1 MSENYYQII
10 LLGKVDER
18 LVSIQKSLTN
28 RFNDLKINPNF
39 IKFIHSE
46 NYSSKDP
53 KYPTIAI
60 YFGGDKSNT
69 LHLSNLIDES
79 VVIIPVVKSNELV
92 PNELPD
98 EIMNINALPINE
110 KNNNTERLVSIIFEN
125 FRFLRKERKVFIS
138 YRRIDAQG
146 AADKLYDLLDA
157 NGFDVFLDTRS
168 VPPAHNFQ
176 DQLWHRMT
184 DSDAIILLD
193 TPRFRTSRWTK
204 DELMFANENNIH
216 ILHILWPQQKEEGI
230 ASFNEFIKLAPKD
243 FRMKSLSRSG
253 IPYTGKNITKKT
265 LKNIVIKTEQ
275 LRARAISLRYKY
287 LVDNF
292 CDAAR
297 DAGYNP
303 NVQIDQWISIA
314 DWKNNGLAVIP
325 AIGVPTADRIN
336 EIYDAVDNSDFKNS
350 EKWIIYDNRGIL
362 KQWLKHLDW
371 LDEHIKVI
379 KAVNMTKAP
388 ELLRKG
394 GKIC

>member
-10 LLGKVDER
+10 VLGTVDER
-18 LVSIQKSLTN
+18 LTSIKESFFSRLKD
-28 RFNDLKINPNF
+28 FNINPDF
-39 IKFIHSE
+39 IKFIHSAD
-46 NYSSKDP
+46 YATSRDA
-53 KYPTIAI
+53 KYPTIVI
-60 YFGGDKSNT
+60 YFGGDKSNR
-69 LHLSNLIDES
+69 LHLSDLIEES
-79 VVIIPVVKSNELV
+79 LVIIPVVKSNELV
-92 PNELPD
+92 PIELPD
-98 EIMNINALPINE
+98 EISHINALPINE
-110 KNNNTERLVSIIFEN
+110 TSNNTERLVSIIFEN

-168 VPPAHNFQ
+168 VPPAQNFQ

-184 DSDAIILLD
+184 DSDAVILLD

-216 ILHILWPQQKEEGI
+216 ILHILWPQQKEENI
-230 ASFNEFIKLAPKD
+230 ASFNSFIKLSPKD
-243 FRMKSLSRSG
+243 FRMKSLSRTG
-253 IPYTGKNITKKT
+253 IPYTGKNITSKT
-265 LKNIVIKTEQ
+265 LKNIVLKTEQ

-297 DAGYNP
+297 DAGYDP
-303 NVQIDQWISIA
+303 SVQIDQWISIA
-314 DWKNNGLAVIP
+314 DWKTNGLAVIP

-336 EIYDAVDNSDFKNS
+336 DIYNAVEDSKFKDS

-362 KQWLKHLDW
+362 KQWLEHLDW
-371 LDEHIKVI
+371 LDNHLPI
-379 KAVNMTKAP
+379 KAVNMTKASS
-388 ELLRKG
+388 LLETK
-394 GKIC
+394 

>member
-1 MSENYYQII
+1 MSESYYQII

-18 LVSIQKSLTN
+18 LTSIKESLFS
-28 RFNDLKINPNF
+28 RLKDFNINPDF
-39 IKFIHSE
+39 IKLIDSDK
-46 NYSSKDP
+46 YAIRDA

-60 YFGGDKSNT
+60 YFGGDKSKT

-92 PNELPD
+92 PTELPD
-98 EIMNINALPINE
+98 EICHINALPINE
-110 KNNNTERLVSIIFEN
+110 TNNNTERLVSIIFEN

-146 AADKLYDLLDA
+146 TADKLYDILDA

-230 ASFNEFIKLAPKD
+230 ASFNQFIKLTSKD
-243 FRMKSLSRSG
+243 FKMKSLGRKG

-303 NVQIDQWISIA
+303 SVQIDQWIAIA
-314 DWKNNGLAVIP
+314 DWKDKGLAVIP

-336 EIYDAVDNSDFKNS
+336 EIYNAVENSKFKNS

-362 KQWLKHLDW
+362 KQWLEHLDW
-371 LDEHIKVI
+371 LDNHLPI

-388 ELLRKG
+388 SLLETK
-394 GKIC
+394 

>member
-10 LLGKVDER
+10 LLGNVDER

-28 RFNDLKINPNF
+28 KFNDLKINPSF
-39 IKFIHSE
+39 VKFIHSD
-46 NYSSKDP
+46 NYSSRDP

-60 YFGGDKSNT
+60 YFGGDKSKT

-79 VVIIPVVKSNELV
+79 IVIIPVVKSNELV
-92 PNELPD
+92 PTELPD
-98 EIMNINALPINE
+98 EISHINALPINE
-110 KNNNTERLVSIIFEN
+110 TNNNTERLVSIIFEN

-168 VPPAHNFQ
+168 VPPAQNFQ

-184 DSDAIILLD
+184 DSDAVILLD

-243 FRMKSLSRSG
+243 FKMKGLSRSG
-253 IPYTGKNITKKT
+253 IPYTGKNITSKT
-265 LKNIVIKTEQ
+265 LKNIVLKTEQ

-303 NVQIDQWISIA
+303 SVQIDQWISIA
-314 DWKNNGLAVIP
+314 DWKTNGLAVIP

-336 EIYDAVDNSDFKNS
+336 DIYNAVEDSKFKDS

-362 KQWLKHLDW
+362 KQWLEHLDW
-371 LDEHIKVI
+371 LDNHLPI

-388 ELLRKG
+388 SLLETK
-394 GKIC
+394 

>member
-10 LLGKVDER
+10 VLGKIDER
-18 LVSIQKSLTN
+18 ITSIKESFFSRLKD
-28 RFNDLKINPNF
+28 FNINLDF
-39 IKFIHSE
+39 IRFIHSAD
-46 NYSSKDP
+46 YASRDA
-53 KYPTIAI
+53 KYPTIVI

-146 AADKLYDLLDA
+146 AANKLYDLLDA

-168 VPPAHNFQ
+168 VPPAQNFQ

-184 DSDAIILLD
+184 DSDAVILLD

-216 ILHILWPQQKEEGI
+216 ILDILWPQQKEEGI
-230 ASFNEFIKLAPKD
+230 ASFNAFIKL
-243 FRMKSLSRSG
+243 
-253 IPYTGKNITKKT
+253 T
-265 LKNIVIKTEQ
+265 
-275 LRARAISLRYKY
+275 
-287 LVDNF
+287 
-292 CDAAR
+292 
-297 DAGYNP
+297 
-303 NVQIDQWISIA
+303 
-314 DWKNNGLAVIP
+314 
-325 AIGVPTADRIN
+325 
-336 EIYDAVDNSDFKNS
+336 
-350 EKWIIYDNRGIL
+350 
-362 KQWLKHLDW
+362 
-371 LDEHIKVI
+371 
-379 KAVNMTKAP
+379 
-388 ELLRKG
+388 
-394 GKIC
+394 

>member
-10 LLGKVDER
+10 VLGTVDER
-18 LVSIQKSLTN
+18 LTSIKESFFSRLKD
-28 RFNDLKINPNF
+28 FNINPDF
-39 IKFIHSE
+39 IKFIHSAD
-46 NYSSKDP
+46 YATSRDA
-53 KYPTIAI
+53 KYPTIVI
-60 YFGGDKSNT
+60 YFGGDKSNR
-69 LHLSNLIDES
+69 LHLSDLIEES
-79 VVIIPVVKSNELV
+79 LVIIPVVKSNELV
-92 PNELPD
+92 PIELPD
-98 EIMNINALPINE
+98 EISHINALPINE
-110 KNNNTERLVSIIFEN
+110 TSNNTERLVSIIFEN

-168 VPPAHNFQ
+168 VPPAQNFQ

-184 DSDAIILLD
+184 DSDAVILLD

-216 ILHILWPQQKEEGI
+216 ILHILWPQQKEENI
-230 ASFNEFIKLAPKD
+230 ASFNSFIKLSPKD
-243 FRMKSLSRSG
+243 FRMKSLSRTG
-253 IPYTGKNITKKT
+253 IPYTGKNITSKT
-265 LKNIVIKTEQ
+265 LKNIVLKTEQ

-297 DAGYNP
+297 DAGYDP
-303 NVQIDQWISIA
+303 SVQIDQWISIA
-314 DWKNNGLAVIP
+314 DWKTNGLAVIP
-325 AIGVPTADRIN
+325 AIGVPTADKIN
-336 EIYDAVDNSDFKNS
+336 DIYNAVEDSKFKDS

-362 KQWLKHLDW
+362 KQWLEHLDW
-371 LDEHIKVI
+371 LDDHLPI

-388 ELLRKG
+388 SLLETK
-394 GKIC
+394 

>member
-92 PNELPD
+92 PTELPD
-98 EIMNINALPINE
+98 EISHINALPINE
-110 KNNNTERLVSIIFEN
+110 TNNNTERLVSIIFEN
-125 FRFLRKERKVFIS
+125 FRFLRRERKVFIS

-146 AADKLYDLLDA
+146 AADKLYDILDA

-168 VPPAHNFQ
+168 VPPAQNFQ

-184 DSDAIILLD
+184 DSDAVILLD

-204 DELMFANENNIH
+204 KELMFANENNIH
-216 ILHILWPQQKEEGI
+216 ILHILWPQQQEEDI
-230 ASFNEFIKLAPKD
+230 ASFNSFIKLAPKD

-253 IPYTGKNITKKT
+253 IPYTGKNI
-265 LKNIVIKTEQ
+265 
-275 LRARAISLRYKY
+275 
-287 LVDNF
+287 
-292 CDAAR
+292 
-297 DAGYNP
+297 
-303 NVQIDQWISIA
+303 
-314 DWKNNGLAVIP
+314 GL
-325 AIGVPTADRIN
+325 T
-336 EIYDAVDNSDFKNS
+336 
-350 EKWIIYDNRGIL
+350 
-362 KQWLKHLDW
+362 H
-371 LDEHIKVI
+371 
-379 KAVNMTKAP
+379 
-388 ELLRKG
+388 
-394 GKIC
+394 

>member
-1 MSENYYQII
+1 MSESYYQII

-18 LVSIQKSLTN
+18 LTSIKESLFS
-28 RFNDLKINPNF
+28 RLKDFNINPDF
-39 IKFIHSE
+39 IKLIDSDK
-46 NYSSKDP
+46 YAIRDA

-60 YFGGDKSNT
+60 YFGGDKSKT

-92 PNELPD
+92 PTELPD
-98 EIMNINALPINE
+98 EICHINALPINE
-110 KNNNTERLVSIIFEN
+110 TNNNTERLVSIIFEN

-146 AADKLYDLLDA
+146 TADKLYDILDA

-230 ASFNEFIKLAPKD
+230 ASFNQFIKLTSKD
-243 FRMKSLSRSG
+243 FKMKSLGRKG

-303 NVQIDQWISIA
+303 SVQIDQWIAIA
-314 DWKNNGLAVIP
+314 DWKDKGLAVIP

-336 EIYDAVDNSDFKNS
+336 EIYNAVENSKFKNS

-362 KQWLKHLDW
+362 KQWLEHLDW
-371 LDEHIKVI
+371 LDEHLPI

-388 ELLRKG
+388 LLLESK
-394 GKIC
+394 

>member
-18 LVSIQKSLTN
+18 FTSIQKSLTN
-28 RFNDLKINPNF
+28 RFNDLKINPSF
-39 IKFIHSE
+39 VKFIHSDI
-46 NYSSKDP
+46 YSSRDP

-60 YFGGDKSNT
+60 YFGGDKSKT
-69 LHLSNLIDES
+69 LHLSDLIEES
-79 VVIIPVVKSNELV
+79 VVIIPVVQSNELV
-92 PNELPD
+92 PIELPD
-98 EIMNINALPINE
+98 EISHINAIPINE
-110 KNNNTERLVSIIFEN
+110 TNNNTERLVSIIFEN

-138 YRRIDAQG
+138 YRRLDSQG
-146 AADKLYDLLDA
+146 AADKLYDILDA

-193 TPRFRTSRWTK
+193 TPRFRTSRWTNE
-204 DELMFANENNIH
+204 ELMFANENNIH
-216 ILHILWPQQKEEGI
+216 ILHVLWPQQKEEDI
-230 ASFNEFIKLAPKD
+230 ASFNQFIKLTSKD
-243 FRMKSLSRSG
+243 FKMKSLGRKG

-297 DAGYNP
+297 DAGYRP

-314 DWKNNGLAVIP
+314 DWKDNGLAVIP

-336 EIYDAVDNSDFKNS
+336 DIYNALENSKFKNS

-371 LDEHIKVI
+371 LDEHLPI

-388 ELLRKG
+388 LLLENK
-394 GKIC
+394 

>member
-92 PNELPD
+92 PTELPD
-98 EIMNINALPINE
+98 EISHINALPINE
-110 KNNNTERLVSIIFEN
+110 TNNNTERLVSIIFEN

-146 AADKLYDLLDA
+146 AANKLYDLLDA

-168 VPPAHNFQ
+168 VPPAQNFQ

-184 DSDAIILLD
+184 DSDAVILLD
-193 TPRFRTSRWTK
+193 TPSFRTSRWTK
-204 DELMFANENNIH
+204 EELMFANENNIH

-243 FRMKSLSRSG
+243 FKMKGLSRSG

-297 DAGYNP
+297 DAG
-303 NVQIDQWISIA
+303 
-314 DWKNNGLAVIP
+314 
-325 AIGVPTADRIN
+325 
-336 EIYDAVDNSDFKNS
+336 
-350 EKWIIYDNRGIL
+350 
-362 KQWLKHLDW
+362 
-371 LDEHIKVI
+371 
-379 KAVNMTKAP
+379 
-388 ELLRKG
+388 
-394 GKIC
+394 

>member
-1 MSENYYQII
+1 VSENYYQII
-10 LLGKVDER
+10 VLGTVDER
-18 LVSIQKSLTN
+18 LTSIKESFFSRLKD
-28 RFNDLKINPNF
+28 FNINPDF
-39 IKFIHSE
+39 IKFIHSAD
-46 NYSSKDP
+46 YATSRDA
-53 KYPTIAI
+53 KYPTIVI
-60 YFGGDKSNT
+60 YFGGDKSNR
-69 LHLSNLIDES
+69 LHLSDLIEES
-79 VVIIPVVKSNELV
+79 LVIIPVVKSNELV
-92 PNELPD
+92 PIELPD
-98 EIMNINALPINE
+98 EISHINALPINE
-110 KNNNTERLVSIIFEN
+110 TSNNTERLVSIIFEN

-168 VPPAHNFQ
+168 VPPAQNFQ

-184 DSDAIILLD
+184 DSDAVILLD

-216 ILHILWPQQKEEGI
+216 ILHILWPQQKEENI
-230 ASFNEFIKLAPKD
+230 ASFNSFIKLSPKD
-243 FRMKSLSRSG
+243 FRMKSLSRTG
-253 IPYTGKNITKKT
+253 IPYTGKNITSKT
-265 LKNIVIKTEQ
+265 LKNIVLKTEQ

-297 DAGYNP
+297 DAGYDP
-303 NVQIDQWISIA
+303 SVQIDQWISIA
-314 DWKNNGLAVIP
+314 DWKTNGLAVIP

-336 EIYDAVDNSDFKNS
+336 DIYNAVEDSKFKDS

-362 KQWLKHLDW
+362 KQWLEHLDW
-371 LDEHIKVI
+371 LDDHLPI

-388 ELLRKG
+388 SLLETK
-394 GKIC
+394 

>member
-10 LLGKVDER
+10 LLGKIDKR
-18 LVSIQKSLTN
+18 LNGIKESLFS
-28 RFNDLKINPNF
+28 RLKDFNINPDF
-39 IKFIHSE
+39 IKLIHSDD
-46 NYSSKDP
+46 YSIRDA

-60 YFGGDKSNT
+60 YFGGDKSKI

-79 VVIIPVVKSNELV
+79 VVIIPVVQSNELV
-92 PNELPD
+92 PIELPD
-98 EIMNINALPINE
+98 EISHINALPINE
-110 KNNNTERLVSIIFEN
+110 TNNNTERLVSIIFEN

-138 YRRIDAQG
+138 YRRIDSQG
-146 AADKLYDLLDA
+146 AANKLYDILDA

-168 VPPAHNFQ
+168 VPPAYNFQ

-193 TPRFRTSRWTK
+193 TPQFRTSRWTK

-230 ASFNEFIKLAPKD
+230 ASFNQFIKLTSKD
-243 FRMKSLSRSG
+243 FKMKSLGRKG

-303 NVQIDQWISIA
+303 SVQIDQWIAIA
-314 DWKNNGLAVIP
+314 DWKDKGLAVIP

-336 EIYDAVDNSDFKNS
+336 DIYNAVENSKFKNS

-362 KQWLKHLDW
+362 KQWFDVVL
-371 LDEHIKVI
+371 
-379 KAVNMTKAP
+379 
-388 ELLRKG
+388 G
-394 GKIC
+394 F

>member
-1 MSENYYQII
+1 MIVSENYYQIV

-18 LVSIQKSLTN
+18 LTSIKESLLS
-28 RFNDLKINPNF
+28 RLKDFNINPDF
-39 IKFIHSE
+39 IKLIHSDD
-46 NYSSKDP
+46 YAIRDV

-60 YFGGDKSNT
+60 YFGGDKSKT
-69 LHLSNLIDES
+69 QYLSNLIDES
-79 VVIIPVVKSNELV
+79 IVIIPVVQSNELV
-92 PNELPD
+92 PTELPD
-98 EIMNINALPINE
+98 VISHINALPINE
-110 KNNNTERLVSIIFEN
+110 TNNNIERLVSIIFEN

-146 AADKLYDLLDA
+146 VADKLYDILDA

-168 VPPAHNFQ
+168 VPPAQNFQ

-184 DSDAIILLD
+184 DSDAVILLD

-216 ILHILWPQQKEEGI
+216 ILHILWPQQMEEGI

-243 FRMKSLSRSG
+243 FKMKGLSRSG

-303 NVQIDQWISIA
+303 SVQIDQWISIA
-314 DWKNNGLAVIP
+314 NWKENGLAVIP

-336 EIYDAVDNSDFKNS
+336 DIYNAVSNSKFKNS

-362 KQWLKHLDW
+362 KQWLEHLDW
-371 LDEHIKVI
+371 LDNHLPI

-388 ELLRKG
+388 SLLETE
-394 GKIC
+394 

>member
-10 LLGKVDER
+10 VLGTVDER
-18 LVSIQKSLTN
+18 LTSIKESFFSRLKD
-28 RFNDLKINPNF
+28 FNINPDF
-39 IKFIHSE
+39 IKFIHSAD
-46 NYSSKDP
+46 YATSRDA
-53 KYPTIAI
+53 KYPTIVI
-60 YFGGDKSNT
+60 YFGGDKSNR
-69 LHLSNLIDES
+69 LHLSDLIEES
-79 VVIIPVVKSNELV
+79 LVIIPVVKSNELV
-92 PNELPD
+92 PIELPD
-98 EIMNINALPINE
+98 EISHINALPINE
-110 KNNNTERLVSIIFEN
+110 TSNNTERLVSIIFEN

-146 AADKLYDLLDA
+146 AANKLYDLLDA

-168 VPPAHNFQ
+168 VPPAQNFQ

-184 DSDAIILLD
+184 DSDAVILLD

-216 ILHILWPQQKEEGI
+216 ILHILWPQQKEENI
-230 ASFNEFIKLAPKD
+230 ASFNSFIKLSPKD
-243 FRMKSLSRSG
+243 FRMKSLSRTG
-253 IPYTGKNITKKT
+253 IPYTGKNITSKT
-265 LKNIVIKTEQ
+265 LKNIVLKTEQ

-297 DAGYNP
+297 DAGYDP
-303 NVQIDQWISIA
+303 SVQIDQWISIA
-314 DWKNNGLAVIP
+314 DWKTNGLAVIP

-336 EIYDAVDNSDFKNS
+336 DIYNAVEDSKFKDS

-362 KQWLKHLDW
+362 KQWLEHLDW
-371 LDEHIKVI
+371 LDDHLPI

-388 ELLRKG
+388 SLLETK
-394 GKIC
+394 

>member
-10 LLGKVDER
+10 VLGTVDER
-18 LVSIQKSLTN
+18 LTSIKESFFSRLKD
-28 RFNDLKINPNF
+28 FNINPDF
-39 IKFIHSE
+39 IKFIHSAD
-46 NYSSKDP
+46 YATSRDA
-53 KYPTIAI
+53 KYPTIVI
-60 YFGGDKSNT
+60 YFGGDKSNR
-69 LHLSNLIDES
+69 LHLSDLIEES
-79 VVIIPVVKSNELV
+79 LVIIPVVKSNELV
-92 PNELPD
+92 PIELPD
-98 EIMNINALPINE
+98 EISHINALPINE
-110 KNNNTERLVSIIFEN
+110 TSNNTERLVSIIFEN

-168 VPPAHNFQ
+168 VPPAQNFQ

-184 DSDAIILLD
+184 DSDAVILLD

-216 ILHILWPQQKEEGI
+216 ILHILWPQQKEENI
-230 ASFNEFIKLAPKD
+230 ASFNSFIKLSPKD
-243 FRMKSLSRSG
+243 FRMKSLSRTG
-253 IPYTGKNITKKT
+253 IPYTGKNITSKT
-265 LKNIVIKTEQ
+265 LKNIVLKTEQ

-297 DAGYNP
+297 DAGYDP
-303 NVQIDQWISIA
+303 SVQIDQWISIA
-314 DWKNNGLAVIP
+314 DWKTNGLAVIP

-336 EIYDAVDNSDFKNS
+336 DIYNAVEDSKFKDS

-362 KQWLKHLDW
+362 KQWLEHLDW
-371 LDEHIKVI
+371 LDDHLPI

-388 ELLRKG
+388 SLLETK
-394 GKIC
+394 

>member
-10 LLGKVDER
+10 LLGKVDGR
-18 LVSIQKSLTN
+18 LKNIQKSLTD
-28 RFNDLKINPNF
+28 RFIDLKINPSF
-39 IKFIHSE
+39 IKFIYSD
-46 NYSSKDP
+46 NYSSRDP

-60 YFGGDKSNT
+60 YFGGDKSDT

-79 VVIIPVVKSNELV
+79 IVIIPIVQSNELV
-92 PNELPD
+92 PKELP
-98 EIMNINALPINE
+98 EIISHINALPINVT
-110 KNNNTERLVSIIFEN
+110 NDNTERLVSIILES
-125 FRFLRKERKVFIS
+125 FRFLRKERKVFLS
-138 YRRIDAQG
+138 YKRIDSQG
-146 AADKLYDLLDA
+146 TADKLYDILDA

-204 DELMFANENNIH
+204 EELMFANENNIH
-216 ILHILWPQQKEEGI
+216 ILHILWPQQKEESI
-230 ASFNEFIKLAPKD
+230 ASFNQFIKLTSKD
-243 FRMKSLSRSG
+243 FKMKSLGRKG

-265 LKNIVIKTEQ
+265 LRNIVIKTEQ

-314 DWKNNGLAVIP
+314 DWKDKGLAVIP

-336 EIYDAVDNSDFKNS
+336 DIYNAVSNSKFKNS

-362 KQWLKHLDW
+362 KQWLDHLDW
-371 LDEHIKVI
+371 LDEHLPI

-388 ELLRKG
+388 SLLVNK
-394 GKIC
+394 

>member
-92 PNELPD
+92 PTELPD
-98 EIMNINALPINE
+98 EISHINALPINE
-110 KNNNTERLVSIIFEN
+110 TNNNTERLVSIIFEN

-168 VPPAHNFQ
+168 VPPAQNFQ

-184 DSDAIILLD
+184 DSDAVILLD

-243 FRMKSLSRSG
+243 FKMKGLSRSG
-253 IPYTGKNITKKT
+253 IPYTGKNITTKT

-303 NVQIDQWISIA
+303 SVQIDQWISIA
-314 DWKNNGLAVIP
+314 NWKENGLAVIP

-336 EIYDAVDNSDFKNS
+336 DIYNAVSNSKFKKS

-362 KQWLKHLDW
+362 KQWLEHLDW
-371 LDEHIKVI
+371 LDNHLPI

-388 ELLRKG
+388 SLLETK
-394 GKIC
+394 

>member
-60 YFGGDKSNT
+60 YFGGDKSKT
-69 LHLSNLIDES
+69 QYLSNLIDES
-79 VVIIPVVKSNELV
+79 IVIIPVVKSNELV
-92 PNELPD
+92 PTELPD
-98 EIMNINALPINE
+98 EISHINALPINE
-110 KNNNTERLVSIIFEN
+110 TNNNTERLVSIIFEN

-146 AADKLYDLLDA
+146 AADKLYDILDA

-168 VPPAHNFQ
+168 VPPAQNFQ

-184 DSDAIILLD
+184 DSDAVILLD

-216 ILHILWPQQKEEGI
+216 ILHILWPQQKEENI
-230 ASFNEFIKLAPKD
+230 ASFNSFIKLSPKD
-243 FRMKSLSRSG
+243 FRMKSLSRTG
-253 IPYTGKNITKKT
+253 IPYTGKNITSKT
-265 LKNIVIKTEQ
+265 LKNIVLKTEQ

-303 NVQIDQWISIA
+303 SVQIDQWISIA
-314 DWKNNGLAVIP
+314 NWKENGLAVIP

-336 EIYDAVDNSDFKNS
+336 DIYNAVSNSKFKKS

-362 KQWLKHLDW
+362 KQWLEHLDW
-371 LDEHIKVI
+371 LDNHLPI
-379 KAVNMTKAP
+379 KAVNMTKASS
-388 ELLRKG
+388 LLETK
-394 GKIC
+394 

>member
-1 MSENYYQII
+1 MSENYYQIV

-18 LVSIQKSLTN
+18 LTSIKESLLS
-28 RFNDLKINPNF
+28 RLKDFNINPDF
-39 IKFIHSE
+39 IKLIHSDD
-46 NYSSKDP
+46 YAIRDV

-60 YFGGDKSNT
+60 YFGGDKSKT
-69 LHLSNLIDES
+69 QYLSNLIDES
-79 VVIIPVVKSNELV
+79 IVIIPVVQSNELV
-92 PNELPD
+92 PTELPD
-98 EIMNINALPINE
+98 VISHINALPINE
-110 KNNNTERLVSIIFEN
+110 TNNNIERLVSIIFEN

-146 AADKLYDLLDA
+146 AADKLYDILDA

-168 VPPAHNFQ
+168 VPPAQNFQ

-184 DSDAIILLD
+184 DSDAVILLD

-216 ILHILWPQQKEEGI
+216 ILHILWPQQMEEGI

-243 FRMKSLSRSG
+243 FKMKGLSRSG

-303 NVQIDQWISIA
+303 SVQIDQWISIA
-314 DWKNNGLAVIP
+314 NWKENGLAVIP
-325 AIGVPTADRIN
+325 AIGGPTADRIN
-336 EIYDAVDNSDFKNS
+336 DIYNAVSNSKFKNS

-362 KQWLKHLDW
+362 KQWLEHLDW
-371 LDEHIKVI
+371 LDNHLPI

-388 ELLRKG
+388 SLLETE
-394 GKIC
+394 

>member
-10 LLGKVDER
+10 VLGTVDER
-18 LVSIQKSLTN
+18 LTSIKESFFSRLKD
-28 RFNDLKINPNF
+28 FNINPDF
-39 IKFIHSE
+39 IKFIHSAD
-46 NYSSKDP
+46 YATSRDA
-53 KYPTIAI
+53 KYPTIVI
-60 YFGGDKSNT
+60 YFGGDKSNR
-69 LHLSNLIDES
+69 LHLSDLIEES
-79 VVIIPVVKSNELV
+79 LVIIPVVKSNELV
-92 PNELPD
+92 PIELPD
-98 EIMNINALPINE
+98 EISHINALPINE
-110 KNNNTERLVSIIFEN
+110 TNNNIERLVSIIFEN

-138 YRRIDAQG
+138 YRRIDSQG

-168 VPPAHNFQ
+168 VPPAQNFQ

-184 DSDAIILLD
+184 DSDAVILLD

-216 ILHILWPQQKEEGI
+216 ILHILWPQQKEENI
-230 ASFNEFIKLAPKD
+230 ASFNSFIKLSPKD
-243 FRMKSLSRSG
+243 FRMKSLSRTG
-253 IPYTGKNITKKT
+253 IPYTGKNITSKT
-265 LKNIVIKTEQ
+265 LKNIVLKTEQ

-297 DAGYNP
+297 DAGYDP
-303 NVQIDQWISIA
+303 SVQIDQWISIA
-314 DWKNNGLAVIP
+314 DWKTNGLAVIP

-336 EIYDAVDNSDFKNS
+336 DIYNAVEDSKFKDS

-362 KQWLKHLDW
+362 KQWLEHLDW
-371 LDEHIKVI
+371 LDDHLPI

-388 ELLRKG
+388 SLLETK
-394 GKIC
+394 

>member
-10 LLGKVDER
+10 ILGTVDER
-18 LVSIQKSLTN
+18 LTSIKESFFSRLKD
-28 RFNDLKINPNF
+28 FNINPDF
-39 IKFIHSE
+39 IKLIHSDD
-46 NYSSKDP
+46 YAIRDV

-60 YFGGDKSNT
+60 YFGGDKSKT
-69 LHLSNLIDES
+69 QYLSNLIDES
-79 VVIIPVVKSNELV
+79 IVIIPVVKSNELV
-92 PNELPD
+92 PTELPD
-98 EIMNINALPINE
+98 VISHINALPVNE
-110 KNNNTERLVSIIFEN
+110 SNNNTERLVSIIFEN
-125 FRFLRKERKVFIS
+125 FRFLRRERKVFIS

-168 VPPAHNFQ
+168 VPPAQNFQ

-184 DSDAIILLD
+184 DSDAVILLD

-204 DELMFANENNIH
+204 KELMFANENNIH
-216 ILHILWPQQKEEGI
+216 ILHILWPQQQEEDI
-230 ASFNEFIKLAPKD
+230 ASFNSFIKLAPKD

-303 NVQIDQWISIA
+303 SVQIDQWISIA
-314 DWKNNGLAVIP
+314 NWKTNGLAVIP
-325 AIGVPTADRIN
+325 AIGIPTADRIN
-336 EIYDAVDNSDFKNS
+336 DIYNAVENSKFKDS

-362 KQWLKHLDW
+362 KQWLEHLDW
-371 LDEHIKVI
+371 LDNHLPI

-388 ELLRKG
+388 LLLETK
-394 GKIC
+394 

>member
-1 MSENYYQII
+1 VSENYYQII
-10 LLGKVDER
+10 ILGTVDER
-18 LVSIQKSLTN
+18 LTSIKESFFSRLKD
-28 RFNDLKINPNF
+28 FNIDPNF
-39 IKFIHSE
+39 IRFIHSVD
-46 NYSSKDP
+46 YASRDT
-53 KYPTIAI
+53 KYPTIVI

-69 LHLSNLIDES
+69 LHLSDLIKDS
-79 VVIIPVVKSNELV
+79 LVIIPVVKSNELV
-92 PNELPD
+92 PKELPD
-98 EIMNINALPINE
+98 EVSHINALPINE
-110 KNNNTERLVSIIFEN
+110 TNNNTERLVSIIFEN

-146 AADKLYDLLDA
+146 AADKLYDILDA

-168 VPPAHNFQ
+168 VPPAQNFQ

-184 DSDAIILLD
+184 DSDAVILLD

-243 FRMKSLSRSG
+243 FKMKGLSRNG
-253 IPYTGKNITKKT
+253 IPYTGKNITKNT
-265 LKNIVIKTEQ
+265 LSNIVIKTEQ

-303 NVQIDQWISIA
+303 SVQIDQWISIA
-314 DWKNNGLAVIP
+314 NWKTKGLAVIP

-336 EIYDAVDNSDFKNS
+336 DIYNAVENSKFKDS

-362 KQWLKHLDW
+362 KQWLEHLDW
-371 LDEHIKVI
+371 LDNHLPI

-388 ELLRKG
+388 LLLK
-394 GKIC
+394 K

>member
-10 LLGKVDER
+10 LLGNVDER

-28 RFNDLKINPNF
+28 KFNDLKINPSF
-39 IKFIHSE
+39 VKFIHSD
-46 NYSSKDP
+46 NYSSRDP

-60 YFGGDKSNT
+60 YFGGDKSKT

-79 VVIIPVVKSNELV
+79 IVIIPVVKSNELV
-92 PNELPD
+92 PTELPD
-98 EIMNINALPINE
+98 EISHINALPINE
-110 KNNNTERLVSIIFEN
+110 TNNNTERLVSIIFEN

-146 AADKLYDLLDA
+146 AADKLYDILDA

-168 VPPAHNFQ
+168 VPPAQNFQ

-184 DSDAIILLD
+184 DSDAVILLD

-243 FRMKSLSRSG
+243 FKMKGLSRSG

-303 NVQIDQWISIA
+303 SVQIDQWISIA
-314 DWKNNGLAVIP
+314 NWKENGLAVIP

-336 EIYDAVDNSDFKNS
+336 DIYNAVSNSKFKKS

-362 KQWLKHLDW
+362 KQWLEHLDW
-371 LDEHIKVI
+371 LDNHLPI

-388 ELLRKG
+388 SLLETK
-394 GKIC
+394 

>member
-1 MSENYYQII
+1 MFENYYQII
-10 LLGKVDER
+10 VLGTVDER
-18 LVSIQKSLTN
+18 LTSIKKSFFSRLKD
-28 RFNDLKINPNF
+28 FNIDPDF
-39 IKFIHSE
+39 IRFIHSAD
-46 NYSSKDP
+46 YASRDA

-69 LHLSNLIDES
+69 LHLSDLIEES
-79 VVIIPVVKSNELV
+79 LVIIPVVKSNELV
-92 PNELPD
+92 PIELPD
-98 EIMNINALPINE
+98 EISHINALPINE
-110 KNNNTERLVSIIFEN
+110 TSNNTERLVSIIFEN

-168 VPPAHNFQ
+168 VPPAQNFQ

-184 DSDAIILLD
+184 DSDAVILLD

-216 ILHILWPQQKEEGI
+216 ILHILWPQQKEENI
-230 ASFNEFIKLAPKD
+230 ASFNSFIKLSPKD
-243 FRMKSLSRSG
+243 FRMKGLSRAG
-253 IPYTGKNITKKT
+253 IPYTGKNITSKT

-297 DAGYNP
+297 DAGYDP
-303 NVQIDQWISIA
+303 SVQIDQWISIA
-314 DWKNNGLAVIP
+314 DWKTNGLAVIP

-336 EIYDAVDNSDFKNS
+336 DIYNAVENSKFKDS

-362 KQWLKHLDW
+362 KQWLEHLDW
-371 LDEHIKVI
+371 LDNHLPI

-388 ELLRKG
+388 SLLETK
-394 GKIC
+394 

>member
-1 MSENYYQII
+1 MSKNYYQII
-10 LLGKVDER
+10 ILGTVDER
-18 LVSIQKSLTN
+18 LTSIKESFFSRLKD
-28 RFNDLKINPNF
+28 FNINPDF
-39 IKFIHSE
+39 IKLIHSDD
-46 NYSSKDP
+46 YAIRDV

-60 YFGGDKSNT
+60 YFGGDKSKT
-69 LHLSNLIDES
+69 QYLSNLIDES
-79 VVIIPVVKSNELV
+79 IVIIPVVKSNELV
-92 PNELPD
+92 PTELPD
-98 EIMNINALPINE
+98 VISHINALPVNE
-110 KNNNTERLVSIIFEN
+110 TNNNTERLVSIIFEN
-125 FRFLRKERKVFIS
+125 FRFLRRERKVFIS

-168 VPPAHNFQ
+168 VPPAQNFQ

-184 DSDAIILLD
+184 DSDAVILLD

-204 DELMFANENNIH
+204 KELMFANENNIH
-216 ILHILWPQQKEEGI
+216 ILHILWPQQQEEDI
-230 ASFNEFIKLAPKD
+230 ASFNSFIKLAPKD

-253 IPYTGKNITKKT
+253 IPYTGKNITKK
-265 LKNIVIKTEQ
+265 IVIKTEQ

-303 NVQIDQWISIA
+303 SVQIDQWISIA
-314 DWKNNGLAVIP
+314 NWKTNGLAVIP

-336 EIYDAVDNSDFKNS
+336 DIYNAVENSKFKDS

-362 KQWLKHLDW
+362 KQWLEHLDW
-371 LDEHIKVI
+371 LDNHLPI

-388 ELLRKG
+388 LLLETK
-394 GKIC
+394 

>member
-92 PNELPD
+92 PTELPD
-98 EIMNINALPINE
+98 EISHINALPINE
-110 KNNNTERLVSIIFEN
+110 TNNNTERLVSIIFEN

-168 VPPAHNFQ
+168 VPPAQNFQ

-184 DSDAIILLD
+184 DSDAVILLD
-193 TPRFRTSRWTK
+193 TPSFRTSRWTK
-204 DELMFANENNIH
+204 EELMFANENNIH

-243 FRMKSLSRSG
+243 FKMKGLSRSG

-303 NVQIDQWISIA
+303 SVQIDQWISIA
-314 DWKNNGLAVIP
+314 NWKENGLAVIP

-336 EIYDAVDNSDFKNS
+336 DIYNAVSNSKFKNS

-362 KQWLKHLDW
+362 KQWLEYLDW
-371 LDEHIKVI
+371 LDNHLPI
-379 KAVNMTKAP
+379 KAVNMTKASS
-388 ELLRKG
+388 LLETK
-394 GKIC
+394 

>member
-10 LLGKVDER
+10 VLGTVDER
-18 LVSIQKSLTN
+18 LTSIKESFFSRLKD
-28 RFNDLKINPNF
+28 FNINPDF
-39 IKFIHSE
+39 IKFIHSAD
-46 NYSSKDP
+46 YATSRDA
-53 KYPTIAI
+53 KYPTIVI
-60 YFGGDKSNT
+60 YFGGDKSNR
-69 LHLSNLIDES
+69 LHLSDLIEES
-79 VVIIPVVKSNELV
+79 LVIIPVVKSNELV
-92 PNELPD
+92 PIELPD
-98 EIMNINALPINE
+98 EISHINALPINE
-110 KNNNTERLVSIIFEN
+110 TSNNTERLVSIIFEN

-168 VPPAHNFQ
+168 VPPAQNFQ

-184 DSDAIILLD
+184 DSDAVILLD

-216 ILHILWPQQKEEGI
+216 ILHILWPQQKEENI
-230 ASFNEFIKLAPKD
+230 ASFNSFIKLSPKD
-243 FRMKSLSRSG
+243 FRMKSLSRTG
-253 IPYTGKNITKKT
+253 IPYTGKNITSKT
-265 LKNIVIKTEQ
+265 LKNIVLKTEQ

-297 DAGYNP
+297 DAGYDP
-303 NVQIDQWISIA
+303 SVQIDQWISIA
-314 DWKNNGLAVIP
+314 DWKTNGLAVIP

-336 EIYDAVDNSDFKNS
+336 DIYNAVEDSKFKDS

-362 KQWLKHLDW
+362 KQWLEHLDW
-371 LDEHIKVI
+371 LDDHLPI

-388 ELLRKG
+388 SLLETE
-394 GKIC
+394 